1 MELKGIRKAE
11 QTQLLD
17 LFAAFK
23 ASPNHE
29 NLVDNS
35 PFLTP
40 LQLQAPPSTGGIGS
54 LGNASSVMGTPS
66 LASGRFDPAGLG
78 NMLVNAARDGVDR
91 FGSPAPGAQQQ
102 SDGGDGKANLNDN
115 LKNIGK
121 FFRRDVGGF
130 RGFGRS
136 DEGTK

>member
-1 MELKGIRKAE
+1 MDLKGIRKAE

-17 LFAAFK
+17 LFSAFK
-23 ASPNHE
+23 ASPQHAT
-29 NLVDNS
+29 LVDNS

-40 LQLQAPPSTGGIGS
+40 IQLQAPPSTGGIGS
-54 LGNASSVMGTPS
+54 NVGSVMGQMGTPS
-66 LASGRFDPAGLG
+66 LAAGRFDPAGLG

-91 FGSPAPGAQQQ
+91 FGSPAPGQTHVE
-102 SDGGDGKANLNDN
+102 DGKANLNDN

-130 RGFGRS
+130 RGFGKS
-136 DEGTK
+136 EG